1 MKINCSF
8 CSATATGTK
17 DSLMDKGWARVV
29 ISAPVRITITACHLH
44 HEELKVKM
52 IATLGPKWKN
62 DLEIKKI

>member
-1 MKINCSF
+1 
-8 CSATATGTK
+8 
-17 DSLMDKGWARVV
+17 MDKGWARVV